1 MRQHHRP
8 LRALPAAILLVASL
22 IGAGSICI
30 AAPKA
35 AAERSCVE
43 VPLTARPGWTIS
55 GTWADGGTVLLVV
68 DAFNNKILRYTSKGD
83 PLPAL
88 PEPLDSAFDNFTPS
102 VIKSDG
108 SDLLIELSNARLIRL
123 GRNLT
128 PIFRRDIIGEGQR
141 VDARLEKVYQ
151 WDLFGGDLLL
161 FGDVRRPQATPEE
174 QWKSGFFRVP
184 LNDPQNFQSL
194 HEISPYDPARL
205 FYRLGT
211 PLIASQAGTG
221 YMLLMEERPRIVR
234 YKKGAAGFE
243 SLRSFPPELA
253 VRPTLPAWSRFDDYA
268 PLMQAVER
276 STMPVALLGW
286 EGSLFV
292 LGRRPAAN
300 GTGTE
305 WLLSKI
311 DPKTDTLVWTTTVP
325 LPSAHHVTV
334 VPGPKQWAFIQ
345 KGVAKGLFNQEV
357 KSLYLVP
364 ASRLRGKPGP
374 DLCR

>member
-1 MRQHHRP
+1 MRQHHLP
-8 LRALPAAILLVASL
+8 LRALPTAILLVASL
-22 IGAGSICI
+22 IGGWSIGA
-30 AAPKA
+30 AAPGA
-35 AAERSCVE
+35 ATGRSCVE
-43 VPLTARPGWTIS
+43 VPLTVRPGWTIS

-68 DAFNNKILRYTSKGD
+68 DAFNNKILRYASNGD
-83 PLPAL
+83 PLPAF
-88 PEPLDSAFDNFTPS
+88 PEPFDSAFDNFTPS
-102 VIKSDG
+102 VIKSEG
-108 SDLLIELSNARLIRL
+108 SELIIELSNARLIRL

-128 PIFRRDIIGEGQR
+128 PVFRRDLIGESQR

-151 WDLFGGDLLL
+151 WEIAGGDLLL

-174 QWKSGFFRVP
+174 QWKSGFFRAP
-184 LNDPQNFQSL
+184 LNDPKSFQSL

-211 PLIASQAGTG
+211 PLIASQAGTV
-221 YMLLMEERPRIVR
+221 YMLLMEEKPRIVR
-234 YKKGAAGFE
+234 SRKGSTGLE
-243 SLRSFPPELA
+243 TLRTFPAELA
-253 VRPTLPAWSRFDDYA
+253 QRPVLPPWKQLDDYA
-268 PLMQAVER
+268 PLMLAIER

-300 GTGTE
+300 DTGTE

-311 DPKTDTLVWTTTVP
+311 DPRTDTLVWTTTVP
-325 LPSAHHVTV
+325 LPSARHVTV